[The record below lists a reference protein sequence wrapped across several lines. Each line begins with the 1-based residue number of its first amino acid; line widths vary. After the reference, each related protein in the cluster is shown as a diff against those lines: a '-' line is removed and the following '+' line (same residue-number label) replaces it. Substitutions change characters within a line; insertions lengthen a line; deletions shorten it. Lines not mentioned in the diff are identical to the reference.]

1 MSKAIERNH
10 LGRWQ
15 KGSNTGVYPEKGRF
29 TQGDLQVSSLFPEEI
44 PPTVQLSRRLQH
56 YLTGLRGQKIE
67 FRTRRSG
74 NKFGEELQKA

>member
-1 MSKAIERNH
+1 MSKAIEGNH

-15 KGSNTGVYPEKGRF
+15 KGSNTEVYPEKGRF

-56 YLTGLRGQKIE
+56 Y
-67 FRTRRSG
+67 
-74 NKFGEELQKA
+74 